1 MTAVVKTK
9 AAPGPSATEIRQV
22 PVPKPGQAEV
32 LIRVLATAVCGSDKH
47 IYQWDASMAGMF
59 KPPRIYGHEFCG
71 EIVAFGPGGKRPH
84 LEEGQ
89 YVSAE
94 MHVTDGAC
102 RPCLTGRRHICE
114 NTKILGVHGDGC
126 FAQYVVVPAFN
137 VVPLDRA
144 MIPPKV
150 GAFLDALGNAVH
162 TTQVTDLSGKSV
174 AVLGY
179 GPIGAMCAEI
189 ARISGAARI
198 AITEVNGLAAA
209 HARKW
214 AKTRGLK
221 QVTVIEIPRTK
232 DPVGSLVEAT
242 GGGAD
247 VVLELSGAESSI
259 NLGLAA
265 ARRGAVLS
273 MLGHPPREGRH
284 DPRLHERLRL
294 QGPHHPRHHRPP
306 HLRHVDQDD
315 RPLPR
320 RPRRRGPR
328 HERVRGAREVPRGD
342 GAARRPARDEGGVLP
357 ERQALTRWA
366 GRHPTRA
373 VRDARRCPNSESW
386 PPDSAPG
393 FCAAAECDAVA
404 QCRQKTHPDR
414 ILQASSLE
422 RRLQC
427 PI

>member
-1 MTAVVKTK
+1 MAKAKASAKASVKRKTSSAKLPSTMTAVVKTK
-9 AAPGPSATEIRQV
+9 AAPGRAATEIQTV
-22 PVPKPGQAEV
+22 PVPEPGQAEV
-32 LIRVLATAVCGSDKH
+32 LIKVIATAVCGSDKH

-84 LEEGQ
+84 LEIGQ

-94 MHVTDGAC
+94 MHVTCGAC
-102 RPCLTGRRHICE
+102 RPCRSERRHICE
-114 NTKILGVHGDGC
+114 NTRILGVHGNGC

-137 VVPLDRA
+137 IVPLDET

-189 ARISGAARI
+189 ARVSGAARI

-214 AKTRGLK
+214 ARARGLEK
-221 QVTVIEIPRTK
+221 VVTVLELPKTK
-232 DPVGSLVEAT
+232 DPVGSLKDAT

-247 VVLELSGAESSI
+247 VVLELSGAEPSI

-273 MLGHPPREGRH
+273 MLGIPREKAVTIRDYTNDFVFKGLTMHAIIGRRVF
-284 DPRLHERLRL
+284 DTWIKMLDLFRAGLDVEDLVTNEFEGLDEFHEAMELL
-294 QGPHHPRHHRPP
+294 
-306 HLRHVDQDD
+306 DD
-315 RPLPR
+315 R
-320 RPRRRGPR
+320 
-328 HERVRGAREVPRGD
+328 
-342 GAARRPARDEGGVLP
+342 
-357 ERQALTRWA
+357 
-366 GRHPTRA
+366 RA
-373 VRDARRCPNSESW
+373 MKVVFWPNGK
-386 PPDSAPG
+386 A
-393 FCAAAECDAVA
+393 
-404 QCRQKTHPDR
+404 
-414 ILQASSLE
+414 
-422 RRLQC
+422 
-427 PI
+427 

>member
-9 AAPGPSATEIRQV
+9 AAAGPEATEIRQV

-32 LIRVLATAVCGSDKH
+32 LIRVLSAAICGSDKH
-47 IYQWDASMAGMF
+47 IYQWDASMADMV
-59 KPPRIYGHEFCG
+59 KPPLIYGHEFCG
-71 EIVAFGPGGKRPH
+71 EIVGFGPGAKQPH

-94 MHVTDGAC
+94 MHVTCGAC

-114 NTKILGVHGDGC
+114 KTKILGVHGDGC

-137 VVPLDRA
+137 VVPLDRD

-162 TTQVTDLSGKSV
+162 TTQVADLSGKSV

-198 AITEVNGLAAA
+198 AITEVNSLAAG
-209 HARKW
+209 HARRW
-214 AKTRGLK
+214 AKERRLS
-221 QVTVIEIPRTK
+221 QVTVIELPRTK
-232 DPVGSLVEAT
+232 DPLASLREAT

-265 ARRGAVLS
+265 ARRGATLALLGIPRDRSVTIHDYTNDLVFKGLTIHAIIGRRIFETWIK
-273 MLGHPPREGRH
+273 MLDLFRAGLDVEDLVTDEFDGLEKFHEAMDLLNDRRAMKVVFYPNGR
-284 DPRLHERLRL
+284 P
-294 QGPHHPRHHRPP
+294 
-306 HLRHVDQDD
+306 
-315 RPLPR
+315 
-320 RPRRRGPR
+320 
-328 HERVRGAREVPRGD
+328 
-342 GAARRPARDEGGVLP
+342 
-357 ERQALTRWA
+357 
-366 GRHPTRA
+366 
-373 VRDARRCPNSESW
+373 
-386 PPDSAPG
+386 
-393 FCAAAECDAVA
+393 
-404 QCRQKTHPDR
+404 
-414 ILQASSLE
+414 
-422 RRLQC
+422 
-427 PI
+427 